1 MKLGRYRSVEAVEAA
16 AGVDLEA
23 EEEEEDASPAVDAV
37 AEADA
42 TATEARSSFLTCAEA
57 RAARR
62 VLA

>member
-1 MKLGRYRSVEAVEAA
+1 MKLGRYRSVEAVE

>member
-23 EEEEEDASPAVDAV
+23 EEEDASPAVDAV